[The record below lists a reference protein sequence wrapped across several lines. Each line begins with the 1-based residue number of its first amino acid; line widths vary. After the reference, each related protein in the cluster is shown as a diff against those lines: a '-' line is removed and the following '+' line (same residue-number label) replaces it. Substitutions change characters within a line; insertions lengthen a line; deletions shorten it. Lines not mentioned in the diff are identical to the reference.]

1 MTTLQRRLTSALLC
15 LVLLAGTWWHG
26 HRTGA
31 AGVQAEWDADQA
43 RMTARLL
50 AQEQAA
56 RAAEQQHAQALVA
69 IDAQYQENER
79 HAQLENNRLRAQLR
93 TGTVRLSVPVVAGSC
108 NLPSDDSASG
118 LRDSS
123 PRAEL
128 SAEAAD
134 DLVAL
139 ADDADAVV
147 RQLTACQAVVD
158 EYQKRQTRGNP
169 RVF

>member
-1 MTTLQRRLTSALLC
+1 MTALSHGAVRVLLC
-15 LVLLAGTWWHG
+15 LVLLAGAWWHG

-31 AGVQAEWDADQA
+31 AGVQVEWDADQA

-56 RAAEQQHAQALVA
+56 RAAEQQHAQALA
-69 IDAQYQENER
+69 TIDAQYQEKEH

-93 TGTVRLSVPVVAGSC
+93 AGTVRLSVPVVAGSC
-108 NLPSDDSASG
+108 NLPADDSSSG
-118 LRDSS
+118 SRDAA

-139 ADDADAVV
+139 ADDADAIV
-147 RQLTACQAVVD
+147 RQLTACQAVVG
-158 EYQKRQTRGNP
+158 EYQR
-169 RVF
+169 